1 MTSSNRVALPGSD
14 KKPLPDAQRVG
25 ALHPDERIEV
35 TVRVRARSSADLSQR
50 ISALARGGAASDS
63 HLTREQFA
71 QQFGADPQDIGAV
84 EDFARANGLAVV
96 QSSTAQRSVVLA
108 GTAKTMTAAFGVQLS
123 LYDHPVGG
131 AFRGRQ
137 GPIYVPSDIEPI
149 IEGIFGLDNRPAAK
163 PHLRVLGELDAI
175 RPLLAAPRA
184 SFAPNTVG
192 QLYDFP
198 KGVDGTSQCVA
209 IIELGGGYRTTDL
222 QAYFTKLGI
231 KTPAVVSVSVDHGL
245 NQPSGPSSADG
256 EVMLDIE
263 VVGAVAP
270 GAKIAVYFAPNTDQ
284 GFIDAITTA
293 VHDNVN
299 NPSVISI
306 SWGSPEVA
314 WTQASMQAMDSAFQA
329 AAALGVTVYCA
340 SGDNGANDF
349 PAGPG
354 SQPGNHADFPA
365 SSPHVVGCGG
375 THITANGTSIT
386 DEVVWNDPGGGATG
400 GGYSTVFP
408 RPAWQA
414 SGVTNAQRGVPDVS
428 GDASPASGY
437 QVRVD
442 GQDMVIGGTSAVA
455 PLWAGLTA
463 LVNQK
468 RGKPL
473 GFANPLLYAL
483 ASSTGAFVD
492 ITSGNNNGFNAGPGW
507 DPCTGLGRPDGAKL
521 VAALTSNTPV
531 ATST

>member
-1 MTSSNRVALPGSD
+1 MTFGNRVALPGSD
-14 KKPLPDAQRVG
+14 KKPLADAKRVG
-25 ALHPDERIEV
+25 DLHPDERIEV
-35 TVRVRARSSADLSQR
+35 TVRVRPRSGADLSHH
-50 ISALARGGAASDS
+50 ITALASGDS
-63 HLTREQFA
+63 TSGDHLTREQYA
-71 QQFGADPQDIGAV
+71 ERYGADPKDIAAV

-96 QSSTAQRSVVLA
+96 QSSAARRSVVLA
-108 GTAKTMTAAFGVQLS
+108 GSASAMTAAFDVQLS

-137 GPIYVPSDIEPI
+137 GPIYVTPDLEPI
-149 IEGIFGLDNRPAAK
+149 VEGIFGLDNRPAAK
-163 PHLRVLGELDAI
+163 PHLRVQGELDAI
-175 RPLLAAPRA
+175 RPLLAAPRS
-184 SFAPNTVG
+184 SFAPNTIG
-192 QLYDFP
+192 ELYDFP
-198 KGVDGTSQCVA
+198 KGVDGTGQCVA
-209 IIELGGGYRTTDL
+209 IIELGGGYRTADL
-222 QAYFTKLGI
+222 QAYFGKLGI
-231 KTPAVVSVSVDHGL
+231 KTPTVVTVSVDHGL
-245 NQPSGPSSADG
+245 NQPSGPNSADG

-270 GAKIAVYFAPNTDQ
+270 GAKMAVYFAPNTDQ

-306 SWGSPEVA
+306 SWGAPEVG
-314 WTQASMQAMDSAFQA
+314 WTQASMRAMDQAFQE

-349 PAGPG
+349 PAGAG
-354 SQPGNHADFPA
+354 GQPGNHADFPA

-375 THITANGTSIT
+375 THITVAGTSIT
-386 DEVVWNDPGGGATG
+386 DEVVWNDPGGGSTG
-400 GGYSTVFP
+400 GGFSTVFA

-414 SGVTNAQRGVPDVS
+414 SAVSNAQRGVPDVS

-463 LVNQK
+463 LLNQK
-468 RGKPL
+468 RAKPL
-473 GFANPLLYAL
+473 GFVNPLLYAL
-483 ASSTGAFVD
+483 PPASGAFFD
-492 ITSGNNNGFNAGPGW
+492 ITSGNNNGYNAGPGW

-521 VAALTSNTPV
+521 LAALSSTTAV
-531 ATST
+531 ATSS

>member
-1 MTSSNRVALPGSD
+1 MTFSNRVALPGSD
-14 KKPLPDAQRVG
+14 KKPLPDAHRVG
-25 ALHPDERIEV
+25 DLHADERIEV
-35 TVRVRARSSADLSQR
+35 TVRVRPRSGADLSQH
-50 ISALARGGAASDS
+50 ISALASGRDTSAD

-71 QQFGADPQDIGAV
+71 EKYGADPKDIGAV

-96 QSSTAQRSVVLA
+96 QSSVAQRSVVLA
-108 GTAKTMTAAFGVQLS
+108 GSVSAMTAAFGVQLS

-137 GPIYVPSDIEPI
+137 GPIYVTPELEPI

-163 PHLRVLGELDAI
+163 PHLRVQGELDAI
-175 RPLLAAPRA
+175 RPLLATPRA

-192 QLYDFP
+192 ELYDFP
-198 KGVDGTSQCVA
+198 KGVDGTGQCVA
-209 IIELGGGYRTTDL
+209 IIELGGGYRSADL
-222 QAYFTKLGI
+222 HTYFTKLGI
-231 KTPAVVSVSVDHGL
+231 KTPKVSSVSVDHGL
-245 NQPSGPSSADG
+245 NQPSGPNSADG

-270 GAKIAVYFAPNTDQ
+270 GAKMVVYFAPNTDQ

-293 VHDNVN
+293 IHDNVN
-299 NPSVISI
+299 NPSVVSI
-306 SWGSPEVA
+306 SWGGPEVS

-349 PAGPG
+349 PSGPG

-375 THITANGTSIT
+375 THITAAGTSIT
-386 DEVVWNDPGGGATG
+386 EEVVWNDPGGGSTG
-400 GGYSTVFP
+400 GGYSSVFA

-414 SGVTNAQRGVPDVS
+414 SAVSNAQRGVPDVS

-463 LVNQK
+463 LLNQK

-473 GFANPLLYAL
+473 GFVNPALYAL
-483 ASSTGAFVD
+483 APASGALVD
-492 ITSGNNNGFNAGPGW
+492 ITSGNNNGFNAAPGW
-507 DPCTGLGRPDGAKL
+507 DPCTGLGRPDGARL
-521 VAALTSNTPV
+521 LASLSGTTAV
-531 ATST
+531 ATGT